1 LFALTDV
8 PARPVRQLPDALP
21 MRDLIA
27 EILNGLSAPSY
38 FGQILVTKKEGAG
51 FVLLHRDD
59 ASLDRLQTYREVKD
73 AIEIAK
79 YDDAGNYR
87 PLKTA
92 PNFRRGWRLE
102 LATVE
107 ELRGALDCFYPSR
120 LAVFAAWRSGC
131 LKTTALRKTLD
142 RQSGMYHVAA
152 KISDPQINDLVAN
165 FCRSDGGCLRTILW
179 KRDQDGVIA
188 STKLPK
194 EKFDP
199 AYDQVMTACSRHPAG
214 DAGAS
219 HPPSW
224 HSGAAGSEAATV
236 PLLCQEA
243 CNLLVAECR
252 KVVKGENA

>member
-1 LFALTDV
+1 MADS
-8 PARPVRQLPDALP
+8 
-21 MRDLIA
+21 IE
-27 EILNGLSAPSY
+27 EILNGLSAPFY
-38 FGQILVTKKEGAG
+38 FGQILVTKRDGAG

-59 ASLDRLQTYREVKD
+59 ASLDRLQRYRDAKD

-92 PNFRRGWRLE
+92 PNLRHGWRLE

-107 ELRGALDCFYPSR
+107 ELRRALDYFYPSR
-120 LAVFAAWRSGC
+120 LAVFAAWKSGY
-131 LKTTALRKTLD
+131 LKTTALRDTLD
-142 RQSGMYHVAA
+142 RQSGMYRVAA
-152 KISDPQINDLVAN
+152 KISDPQINDLVAD
-165 FCRSDGGCLRTILW
+165 FCRSDSGCLRTILW
-179 KRDQDGVIA
+179 KRDRNGVIA

-194 EKFDP
+194 KKFDP
-199 AYDQVMTACSRHPAG
+199 VYDQVMAACSLRRSG
-214 DAGAS
+214 DPRAS

-252 KVVKGENA
+252 KVVKGESA